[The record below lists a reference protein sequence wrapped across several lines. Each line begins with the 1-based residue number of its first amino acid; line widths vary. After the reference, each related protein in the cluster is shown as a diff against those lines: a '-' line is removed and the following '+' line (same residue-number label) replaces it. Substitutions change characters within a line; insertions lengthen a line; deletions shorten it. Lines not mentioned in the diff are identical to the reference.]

1 MAEEISSNKRLAK
14 NTVLLYGRTLL
25 MTLIGFYT
33 TRVIINALGIENYGI
48 NNVVGGFI
56 AMFAVVQHTLNAACT
71 RFMTFEIGK
80 GEKGNPLAQFGA
92 VMAIHIVLALFMVV
106 LLESFGFYFLNNGL
120 NIPEERM
127 WAARWVFHFSVLSMG
142 VGILN
147 TPYIGLIIAHERM
160 NAFAYMSIFDVSL
173 KLGIV
178 FLLYVTPYDKLISYS
193 LFYLL
198 TGFVSVAIY
207 NYYSRKH
214 FSEAKFTIV
223 REKQRYKDIFSF
235 AGINFLGGV
244 ASMLST
250 HGTNILINIF
260 YGVTLN
266 AAMGV
271 ANQVKGISTKFVG
284 DFMMALKP
292 QITKEYAAGNV
303 VQSMKLSFRGSKI
316 SYFLTLILAVPL
328 IARTPYILEFW
339 IKIFPPEAVL
349 FSRLAIIY
357 TMLVLLSN
365 SLVTEA
371 LASGNIKELN
381 ILVGGTRLMIVP
393 FAWLALKFTG
403 LSYMVLVVQIVMEI
417 VSLFFRLL
425 TLNHITGINHI
436 FLFSKQVLVPISA
449 VTLISSTIAYVS
461 NVFVPDTFIGL
472 CIVTGVSMTTVAV
485 TTLYIGLTDSE
496 RETIFSFASNKLSK
510 FLHHSK

>member
-1 MAEEISSNKRLAK
+1 MSSQSDNKRLAK
-14 NTVLLYGRTLL
+14 NTILLYGRTLL

-48 NNVVGGFI
+48 KNVVGGFI
-56 AMFAVVQHTLNAACT
+56 AMFAVVQHTLNSACT

-80 GEKGNPLAQFGA
+80 GERGNPLAQFGA
-92 VMAIHIVLALFMVV
+92 VLAIHILLALVMMV
-106 LLESFGFYFLNNGL
+106 LLESVGLYFLNNGL

-160 NAFAYMSIFDVSL
+160 NAFAYMSIFDASL

-214 FSEAKFTIV
+214 FAEAKFTIV
-223 REKQRYKDIFSF
+223 RDKERYKDIFSF

-284 DFMMALKP
+284 DFMTALKP

-303 VQSMKLSFRGSKI
+303 MLSMNLAFRGSKF
-316 SYFLTLILAVPL
+316 SYFLTLLLAVPL

-371 LASGNIKELN
+371 LASGKVKELN
-381 ILVGGTRLMIVP
+381 ILVGGARLMIVP
-393 FAWLALKFTG
+393 IAWLALKITG
-403 LSYMVLVVQIVMEI
+403 LSYMVLVVQIIMEV
-417 VSLFFRLL
+417 VSLIFRLI
-425 TLNHITGINHI
+425 TLNHITGINHVV
-436 FLFSKQVLVPISA
+436 LFSKQVILPIST
-449 VTLISSTIAYVS
+449 VTLISSIVAY
-461 NVFVPDTFIGL
+461 FMHILIPDNFIGL
-472 CIVTGVSMTTVAV
+472 CLVSATSMSAAAVSTFYLGLNHGERATVIKV
-485 TTLYIGLTDSE
+485 
-496 RETIFSFASNKLSK
+496 ASNKLAKIISHK
-510 FLHHSK
+510 